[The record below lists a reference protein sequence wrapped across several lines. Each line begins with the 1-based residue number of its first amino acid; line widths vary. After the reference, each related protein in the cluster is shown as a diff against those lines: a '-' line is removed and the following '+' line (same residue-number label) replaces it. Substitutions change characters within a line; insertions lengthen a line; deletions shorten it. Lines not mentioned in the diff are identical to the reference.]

1 MTKKKRKEKR
11 DSALNALIF
20 LHSLFSGEC
29 NKYEKK
35 KFKKKKNN
43 SSNHSHPLPGKTS
56 YLSTRSI

>member
-1 MTKKKRKEKR
+1 MTKKKKEKR

-20 LHSLFSGEC
+20 LNSLFSGEC

-35 KFKKKKNN
+35 NLKKRKTIAQII
-43 SSNHSHPLPGKTS
+43 PTLLPGKTS

>member
-1 MTKKKRKEKR
+1 MTKKKKKKEKR

-20 LHSLFSGEC
+20 LNSLFSGEC

-35 KFKKKKNN
+35 NNYKKRKT
-43 SSNHSHPLPGKTS
+43 NHSHPLPGKTS